1 MKKTNFILGITALSA
16 MPALGQTASS
26 RPNIVYIL
34 MDDLGFGDIGCYG
47 QEKIETPHID
57 QLRQALHPAL
67 HRFAGICPGAVCLDD
82 RHAFGTRTDTLQ
94 QRNGLSRRHQ

>member
-57 QLRQALHPAL
+57 QLRKECASPSTT
-67 HRFAGICPGAVCLDD
+67 PV
-82 RHAFGTRTDTLQ
+82 
-94 QRNGLSRRHQ
+94 RRYPPRRGVS

>member
-1 MKKTNFILGITALSA
+1 MKKANFILGITALST

-47 QEKIETPHID
+47 QEK
-57 QLRQALHPAL
+57 
-67 HRFAGICPGAVCLDD
+67 
-82 RHAFGTRTDTLQ
+82 
-94 QRNGLSRRHQ
+94 

>member
-1 MKKTNFILGITALSA
+1 MGIKAYYIMKKTNFILGITALST
-16 MPALGQTASS
+16 MPALGQTASV

-57 QLRQALHPAL
+57 QLRQEECASPSTT
-67 HRFAGICPGAVCLDD
+67 PV
-82 RHAFGTRTDTLQ
+82 
-94 QRNGLSRRHQ
+94 RRYLPRRGVS

>member
-1 MKKTNFILGITALSA
+1 MKKANFILGITALSA

-57 QLRQALHPAL
+57 QLRQEGM
-67 HRFAGICPGAVCLDD
+67 RFTGICPGAVCLDD

-94 QRNGLSRRHQ
+94 QRNGLSRCHQ

>member
-1 MKKTNFILGITALSA
+1 MKKANFILGITALST

-57 QLRQALHPAL
+57 QLRQEGMRSTTP
-67 HRFAGICPGAVCLDD
+67 V
-82 RHAFGTRTDTLQ
+82 
-94 QRNGLSRRHQ
+94 RRYLPRRGVS

>member
-1 MKKTNFILGITALSA
+1 MKKTNFILGITALST

-47 QEKIETPHID
+47 QEKIETPPISTNSG
-57 QLRQALHPAL
+57 RKECASPSTT
-67 HRFAGICPGAVCLDD
+67 PV
-82 RHAFGTRTDTLQ
+82 
-94 QRNGLSRRHQ
+94 RRYLPRRGVS

>member
-1 MKKTNFILGITALSA
+1 MKKANFILGITALSA

-57 QLRQALHPAL
+57 QLRQEGM
-67 HRFAGICPGAVCLDD
+67 RFTQHYTGSPVSVCLDD

-94 QRNGLSRRHQ
+94 QRNGLSRCHQ

>member
-1 MKKTNFILGITALSA
+1 MKKANFILGITALST

-47 QEKIETPHID
+47 QAKNREPPISTNSGRKECASPSTTP
-57 QLRQALHPAL
+57 
-67 HRFAGICPGAVCLDD
+67 V
-82 RHAFGTRTDTLQ
+82 
-94 QRNGLSRRHQ
+94 RRYLPRRGVS

>member
-1 MKKTNFILGITALSA
+1 MKKANFILGITALSA

-47 QEKIETPHID
+47 TRKNRDPPYRPTPG
-57 QLRQALHPAL
+57 RKECASPSTT
-67 HRFAGICPGAVCLDD
+67 PV
-82 RHAFGTRTDTLQ
+82 
-94 QRNGLSRRHQ
+94 RRYLPRRGVS